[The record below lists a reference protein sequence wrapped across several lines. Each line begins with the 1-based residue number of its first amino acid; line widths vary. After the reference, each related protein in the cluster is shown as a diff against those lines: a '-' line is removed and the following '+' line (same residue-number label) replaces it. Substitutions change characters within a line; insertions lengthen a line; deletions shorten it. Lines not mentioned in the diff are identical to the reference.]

1 MQKNQQVVQELNL
14 PVQEKLKGHSIA
26 LPAEILFYDNI
37 EILRSTS
44 LIK

>member
-1 MQKNQQVVQELNL
+1 MKKEVNPKETTRAQAFELW
-14 PVQEKLKGHSIA
+14 QIA

-37 EILRSTS
+37 EILRSTR